1 MNDIITRLIILSFLL
16 TLLNAC
22 SMGKIT
28 VRASLPM
35 IEGGIVAMNR
45 ETDLKLAK
53 AAIPANMGMLEGMLV
68 KDPENRVLHEY
79 AAQGY
84 YGFSYGFVEDENRE
98 RASQLYYRGFKH
110 GKQALAEHDL
120 TEIQLNGQLDALQQA
135 LQQLDEDAVPA
146 LFWTASNWTKWIDMN
161 RDSAESLAQLP
172 KAVMLMQR
180 VLELDDTFFLSGA
193 HIFFGAYYGGRSPMM
208 GGDFARSEKHFRQAR
223 INTENKVLLIDLL
236 QAQYLDRQR
245 FQRDAFHKHLQHII
259 DAPADLYP
267 QQGLINAIAKQK
279 AVELLKRE
287 GEWF

>member
-1 MNDIITRLIILSFLL
+1 MNKIITRLLMLSALL
-16 TLLNAC
+16 GLLNAC

-84 YGFSYGFVEDENRE
+84 YGFAYAFIEDHDRQ
-98 RASQLYYRGFKH
+98 RASKLYYRGFRH
-110 GKQALAEHDL
+110 GRLALADHDL
-120 TEIQLNGQLDALQQA
+120 TETQLNGHLDTLQLALN
-135 LQQLDEDAVPA
+135 QLDEDAVAA
-146 LFWTASNWTKWIDMN
+146 LFWTASNWAKWIDMN
-161 RDSAESLAQLP
+161 RDSAESLAQMP

-180 VLELDDTFFLSGA
+180 VLELDENYFLSGA

-208 GGDFARSEKHFRQAR
+208 GGDFALSEKHFNQAR
-223 INTENKVLLIDLL
+223 SNNDNKVLLVDLL

-245 FQRDAFHKHLQHII
+245 FDRAAFHQRLQKII
-259 DAPADLYP
+259 DAPVDLLP
-267 QQGLINAIAKQK
+267 AQGLINTVAKQK

-287 GEWF
+287 EQWF